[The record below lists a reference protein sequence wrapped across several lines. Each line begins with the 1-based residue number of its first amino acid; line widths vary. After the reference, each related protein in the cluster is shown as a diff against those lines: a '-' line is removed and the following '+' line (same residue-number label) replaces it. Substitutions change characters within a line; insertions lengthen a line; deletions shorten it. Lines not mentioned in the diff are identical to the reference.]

1 MHTSTLKIDAS
12 IYDHSFCEVEL
23 YENKYSPEYCNAITA
38 LFISYIGYFGIRTT
52 IQPTNSNIFGLYFSL
67 IINGISSCF
76 YHITHTIGWGL
87 LDRFSMILIA
97 LYCFQIFVSVFQ
109 YLKISSNIC
118 RVLHSM
124 SILYIVVLATVC
136 GLHQEELFNT
146 LFGGFLFSIVLFL
159 LIVHRRIMIPRRIME
174 CAIKGILL
182 LSISGLSWI
191 VTETNC
197 TKYSIIPYLFGHSIW
212 HISVAIGGYYIS
224 LLPVYI
230 LCCDLCYGKIDIQT
244 DTYLPQFIDIHPG
257 SEFRITTFYIKN

>member
-1 MHTSTLKIDAS
+1 MQMHTSNLKIDAS
-12 IYDHSFCEVEL
+12 TYDHSFCEVEL

-52 IQPTNSNIFGLYFSL
+52 IQPTNDNIVGLYFAL

-87 LDRFSMILIA
+87 IDRFSMILIA
-97 LYCFQIFVSVFQ
+97 LYCFQIFVSVFRH
-109 YLKISSNIC
+109 LKISPTIC

-124 SILYIVVLATVC
+124 SMLYIAALATVC

-146 LFGGFLFSIVLFL
+146 LFGGFLVSIVLFL
-159 LIVHRRIMIPRRIME
+159 IVVHRLTMIPHRIME
-174 CAIKGILL
+174 YAIKGILL

-197 TKYSIIPYLFGHSIW
+197 TKYSILPYLFGHSIW
-212 HISVAIGGYYIS
+212 HISVALGGYYIS

-230 LCCDLCYGKIDIQT
+230 LCSEKIYIQT
-244 DTYLPQFIDIHPG
+244 DTYLPQFIDIHTG
-257 SEFRITTFYIKN
+257 SE

>member
-1 MHTSTLKIDAS
+1 MHTSNLKIDAS

-52 IQPTNSNIFGLYFSL
+52 IQPTNDNIFGLYFAL

-87 LDRFSMILIA
+87 IDRFSMILIA

-118 RVLHSM
+118 RVIHSM
-124 SILYIVVLATVC
+124 SMLYITALATVC

-146 LFGGFLFSIVLFL
+146 LFGGFLVSIVLFL
-159 LIVHRRIMIPRRIME
+159 IIVYRLTMIPHRIM
-174 CAIKGILL
+174 CYAIKGTLL

-212 HISVAIGGYYIS
+212 HINVALGGYYIS

-230 LCCDLCYGKIDIQT
+230 LCCEKVLTVDIIHTQK
-244 DTYLPQFIDIHPG
+244 YLPQFIDIHPG
-257 SEFRITTFYIKN
+257 SE

>member
-1 MHTSTLKIDAS
+1 MYTSNLKIDSS

-23 YENKYSPEYCNAITA
+23 YESKYSPEYCNAITA

-52 IQPTNSNIFGLYFSL
+52 LRPINLHVFGLYFSL

-87 LDRFSMILIA
+87 IDRFSMILIA

-124 SILYIVVLATVC
+124 SMLYIVLLMTVC

-146 LFGGFLFSIVLFL
+146 LFGGFLISIVLFL
-159 LIVHRRIMIPRRIME
+159 IVIYHQAIIPYRIMDY
-174 CAIKGILL
+174 AIKGILL
-182 LSISGLSWI
+182 LSISGISWI
-191 VTETNC
+191 ITETNC
-197 TKYSIIPYLFGHSIW
+197 TKYSILPYLFGHSIW
-212 HISVAIGGYYIS
+212 HISVALGGYYIS

-230 LCCDLCYGKIDIQT
+230 LSGEKVDVHT
-244 DTYLPQFIDIHPG
+244 NTYLPRFI
-257 SEFRITTFYIKN
+257 FN

>member
-1 MHTSTLKIDAS
+1 MHTSNLKIDAS
-12 IYDHSFCEVEL
+12 AYDHSFCEVEL

-52 IQPTNSNIFGLYFSL
+52 LRPINNSIFGLYFAL

-109 YLKISSNIC
+109 QLQISSTIC
-118 RVLHSM
+118 HILHSI
-124 SILYIVVLATVC
+124 SILYVVALATVC

-146 LFGGFLFSIVLFL
+146 LFGGFLVSIVLFL
-159 LIVHRRIMIPRRIME
+159 IVVYRRTIISRCII
-174 CAIKGILL
+174 AYGIKGILL
-182 LSISGLSWI
+182 LSISGSSWI
-191 VTETNC
+191 ATEIHC
-197 TKYSIIPYLFGHSIW
+197 RKYTILPYLFGHSIW
-212 HISVAIGGYYIS
+212 HMSVALGGYYIT

-230 LCCDLCYGKIDIQT
+230 LSHKSVDIIQT
-244 DTYLPQFIDIHPG
+244 RQYLPQFIDIL
-257 SEFRITTFYIKN
+257 SNEE